1 MRAALVIVL
10 LFSATV
16 ASNIFLSSS
25 RAKTMDVE
33 LHIQLPS
40 PQLLEKLSLGYQNF
54 LANILWIETI
64 AYYGGAIEK
73 ADYNYMQRLLS
84 AIIQLNP
91 NAEHAYYLAATAIPW
106 NTNSTQLSK
115 PIVERA
121 IRQFPDD
128 WRWPYYRGFNAY
140 WFDHDYKEAGRLF
153 SQAALI
159 DAAPQIVPDLA
170 LRMQAE
176 SGQLDTA
183 LSFLQHLI
191 QDKRDSNLS
200 KQLLKQRNILL
211 TEQTL
216 RHIDNWL
223 LTLQHRFND
232 MRDLQQLRQ
241 NGYTIPIKLADEGEI
256 IVNGDGTIVSSVSN
270 KRFKVFVPP
279 KRSKSNL
286 KRNQ

>member
-1 MRAALVIVL
+1 
-10 LFSATV
+10 
-16 ASNIFLSSS
+16 
-25 RAKTMDVE
+25 MDVE
-33 LHIQLPS
+33 LQMQLPS

-54 LANILWIETI
+54 LANILWIKTI

-91 NAEHAYYLAATAIPW
+91 NAEHAYYMAATAIPW

-121 IRQFPDD
+121 IRQFPHD

-159 DAAPQIVPDLA
+159 DNTPQIVTNLA

-191 QDKRDSNLS
+191 EDERDSNLN

-211 TEQTL
+211 TEKIL
-216 RHIDNWL
+216 RRIDDWL
-223 LTLQHRFND
+223 ATLQHRFND
-232 MRDLQQLRQ
+232 VRDLQQLRQ
-241 NGYTIPIKLADEGEI
+241 NGYTIPLKLADGGKI
-256 IVNGDGTIVSSVSN
+256 IVNDDGAIVSSDSN
-270 KRFKVFVPP
+270 KRFKVFASP
-279 KRSKSNL
+279 KRSRLNL
-286 KRNQ
+286 EHNQQ